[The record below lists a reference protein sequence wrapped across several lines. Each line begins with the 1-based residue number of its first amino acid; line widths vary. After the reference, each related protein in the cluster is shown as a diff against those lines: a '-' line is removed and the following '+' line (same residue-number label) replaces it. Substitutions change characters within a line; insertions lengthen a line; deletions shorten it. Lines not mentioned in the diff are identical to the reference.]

1 MAVDE
6 LKLPADAKLAG
17 KMLDGHVRIEQAKV
31 DRGKVGDLLGSSSN
45 VPANIA
51 GIIALTAGLVFV
63 VAVILWAGNTDFTH
77 KDGAAALSS
86 LITLALG
93 YLFGRASR

>member
-6 LKLPADAKLAG
+6 LKLPDDTKLAG
-17 KMLDGHVRIEQAKV
+17 KMLDGHVKIEQAKV
-31 DRGKVGDLLGSSSN
+31 DRGKVGDWLGTSSS

-51 GIIALTAGLVFV
+51 GVVALAASVCLIIAVLM
-63 VAVILWAGNTDFTH
+63 WAGASDFTH
-77 KDGAAALSS
+77 KDAAAALSS

-93 YLFGRASR
+93 YLFGRASK

>member
-6 LKLPADAKLAG
+6 LKLPDDTKLAG
-17 KMLDGHVRIEQAKV
+17 KMLDGHVKIEQAKV
-31 DRGKVGDLLGSSSN
+31 DRGKVGDWLGSSGN

-51 GIIALTAGLVFV
+51 GIVALLASVCLI
-63 VAVILWAGNTDFTH
+63 VAVLKWAGTPDFPH
-77 KDGAAALSS
+77 KDAVSALSS

-93 YLFGRASR
+93 YLFGRASK